1 MIDDTLN
8 DKEKYENIKKNL
20 HELAILDSST
30 RIYNILK
37 DLIINDKRFF

>member
-20 HELAILDSST
+20 HELTIFDSST